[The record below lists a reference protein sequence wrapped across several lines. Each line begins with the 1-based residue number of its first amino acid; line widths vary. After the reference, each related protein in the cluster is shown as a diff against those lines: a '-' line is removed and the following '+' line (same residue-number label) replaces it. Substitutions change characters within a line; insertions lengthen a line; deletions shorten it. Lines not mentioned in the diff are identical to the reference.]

1 MEMTDARWV
10 ATKDYIREV
19 FGEQDEHLAG
29 LMGEATAAGLPDIAV
44 SPDVGRM
51 LMILTSMTAGRIAVE
66 VGTLGGYSG
75 IWIAR
80 GLSSQGKLITVE
92 LEPEHATF
100 AQEQFRR
107 AGVAERVE
115 VRQGAALEVLPRLAE
130 ELGAATVDVVF
141 IDAAKEEYP
150 DYFRLLRPLVA
161 EGGLFLADN
170 VLGAG
175 GRWIDRLDTPGIQ
188 AVDEFNRL
196 LASDPDF
203 EAVVAP
209 IRSGVMIARRHHHSR
224 GG

>member
-1 MEMTDARWV
+1 MQMTDERWI
-10 ATKDYIREV
+10 ATKEYINDV
-19 FGEQDEHLAG
+19 FGSQDEHLAG
-29 LMGEATAAGLPDIAV
+29 LMREATAAGLPNIAV
-44 SPDVGRM
+44 SPDVGRL

-80 GLSSQGKLITVE
+80 GLAPQGKLITIE
-92 LEPEHATF
+92 LEPQHAAF
-100 AQEQFRR
+100 AEEQFRE
-107 AGVAERVE
+107 AGVADQVE
-115 VRQGAALEVLPRLAE
+115 VRQGAGLHVLPKLAE
-130 ELGAATVDVVF
+130 ELGPATVDLVF

-150 DYFRLLRPLVA
+150 DYFRVLRPLVA
-161 EGGLFLADN
+161 QGGLFLADN

-175 GRWIDRLDTPGIQ
+175 GRWIDDLNSPGIK

-203 EAVVAP
+203 EAVVVP
-209 IRSGVMIARRHHHSR
+209 IRSGVMVARRNSQSS